1 MTAWPLGMRMMENQR
16 QMGTPY
22 LDWQSVFARAEI
34 LAGISA
40 EPKALTPE
48 RERWLIWQ
56 RRIVNVFIPILSS
69 VAIMAG
75 VGLVQNALPLIEL
88 ALGISELK
96 EGYEELFR
104 QSLEQL
110 KWPAGISV
118 FGLVFIFLWRA
129 RLRTALAGHLVAP
142 DSTPARFGLLLR
154 SFFID
159 ETLRAGSI
167 SFFPDVRDYES
178 LELRLERGGGA
189 DYRLIKVGSR
199 TTFDLSGGTHR
210 PDLKDN
216 EAWFVD
222 VKRLITG
229 AQHIFM
235 SPIILSRDSGTARE
249 IAHLVEDPNR
259 LDRTYFVC
267 PADRRLRLRR
277 SGRRHVVRVRQLWEE
292 SRRLCRTEFGLELP
306 QHASRGAILIR
317 SGDRLVPVVG
327 LLGREWHHPKSLR
340 ILFGYQPA
348 PSRALPDAWQYTLAA
363 VWTGLWVPALSGLF
377 AALVFGP
384 PGVESSEPNGTAG
397 FAVAGAMFVVMSTYP
412 LWHKAGLF
420 VSGLKSKVVIH
431 LSYFAGLA
439 ISLLLIDRVWIAAK
453 HFMGSMDQSSE
464 LAFQI
469 LAVSLFIFA
478 PLVGV
483 LGTSWAAM
491 HMSQRNS
498 MIVQTAHHNSTP

>member
-1 MTAWPLGMRMMENQR
+1 
-16 QMGTPY
+16 MGTPY

-34 LAGISA
+34 LSGIST
-40 EPKALTPE
+40 EPKVLTPE
-48 RERWLIWQ
+48 RERWLLWQ
-56 RRIVNVFIPILSS
+56 RRIATVFVPIFSS
-69 VAIMAG
+69 FAFVTG
-75 VGLVQNALPLIEL
+75 VGVVQNALPLIEL

-104 QSLEQL
+104 QTLEQL
-110 KWPAGISV
+110 KWPAGTSV
-118 FGLVFIFLWRA
+118 FALVCTLLWRA

-154 SFFID
+154 SFFVD

-167 SFFPDVRDYES
+167 TLFPDVRNNES
-178 LELRLERGGGA
+178 LELRLERSGGP

-199 TTFDLSGGTHR
+199 TAFDLSGGTHR

-216 EAWFVD
+216 EAGFLD

-259 LDRTYFVC
+259 LERTYFVC
-267 PADRRLRLRR
+267 PADRRLRLSR
-277 SGRRHVVRVRQLWEE
+277 SGRRDVVRVRQLWEE
-292 SRRLCRTEFGLELP
+292 SRRLCGTEFGLELP

-317 SGDRLVPVVG
+317 SGDRLVPIVG
-327 LLGREWHHPKSLR
+327 LLGREWHHPKSLK

-348 PSRALPDAWQYTLAA
+348 PSRALPDAWHYTLAA
-363 VWTGLWVPALSGLF
+363 VWTGLWVPAFSGLF
-377 AALVFGP
+377 AALVFGT
-384 PGVESSEPNGTAG
+384 PGVESPEPNRTAG
-397 FAVAGAMFVVMSTYP
+397 FAVAGAMFVLMSTYP
-412 LWHKAGLF
+412 VWRTAGLF
-420 VSGLKSKVVIH
+420 VSGVTSKVVIH
-431 LSYFAGLA
+431 SSYFAGLA

-453 HFMGSMDQSSE
+453 HFIGTVDQSSE

-469 LAVSLFIFA
+469 IAVSLLVFF
-478 PLVGV
+478 PLMGV
-483 LGTSWAAM
+483 LGASWAAM
-491 HMSQRNS
+491 HLSQRNS
-498 MIVQTAHHNSTP
+498 MIVRTANENSRTRSS